1 MAELTVIA
9 RVKAKPGKEAELEQA
24 LRAVVGPTHAEPGC
38 LRYALHRSTD
48 DAATFVM
55 VERWVSKAALDQH
68 METPHLKA
76 LRGKFK
82 ELLDGRDVGIY
93 ELLPEGTPE
102 KSRI

>member
-9 RVKAKPGKEAELEQA
+9 RLKARPGKEAELEQA
-24 LRAVVGPTHAEPGC
+24 LRAAVAPTHEEPGC

-48 DAATFVM
+48 DPATFLL

-82 ELLDGRDVGIY
+82 ELLDGRDVGLY
-93 ELLPEGTPE
+93 ELLPEGRPE
-102 KSRI
+102 KRL

>member
-38 LRYALHRSTD
+38 LRYALHRSTGD
-48 DAATFVM
+48 PATFVM

-68 METPHLKA
+68 LETPHLKA
-76 LRGKFK
+76 LRAKFGD
-82 ELLDGRDVGIY
+82 LLEGRDVALY